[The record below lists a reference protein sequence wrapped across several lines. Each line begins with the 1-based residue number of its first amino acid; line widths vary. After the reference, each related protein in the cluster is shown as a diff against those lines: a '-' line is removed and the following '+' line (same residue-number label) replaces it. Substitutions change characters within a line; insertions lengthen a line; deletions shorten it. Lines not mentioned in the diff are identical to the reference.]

1 MVSTRQMSGNGVNTN
16 GTIVLSQNID
26 YIVHRPAISALP
38 STSTAQQQY
47 QSQQPNQQQQQYQQL
62 LQPCSSISVT
72 TTAPALSL
80 LVPVNYLSTPASS
93 TSTSTAIVIPS
104 TIAAGPSGTKNSSP
118 RPPNLLDMPVEILYE
133 IFSYVGYKKVA
144 HLRTVSLS
152 YVLFYI
158 ISWN

>member
-26 YIVHRPAISALP
+26 YIVHRPTISALP
-38 STSTAQQQY
+38 STSTSHQY
-47 QSQQPNQQQQQYQQL
+47 QLQQPNQQQQQQYQQL

-80 LVPVNYLSTPASS
+80 LLPVNYLPTPT

-104 TIAAGPSGTKNSSP
+104 TFGAEPSRTKNSSP

-144 HLRTVSLS
+144 HLRTVSL
-152 YVLFYI
+152 
-158 ISWN
+158 